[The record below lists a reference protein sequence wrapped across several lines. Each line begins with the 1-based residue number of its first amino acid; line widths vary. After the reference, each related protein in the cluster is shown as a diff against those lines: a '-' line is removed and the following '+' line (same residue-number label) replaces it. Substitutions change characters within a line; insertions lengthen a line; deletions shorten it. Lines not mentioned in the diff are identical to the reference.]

1 MSQKMIR
8 VRLADPDLRVMR
20 HDMRGRI
27 EGERDVPDLAYY
39 RRAIRRG
46 ELELVEPK
54 AVKKKSSRAASTD
67 NEEK

>member
-1 MSQKMIR
+1 MSKKMIQ
-8 VRLADPDLRVMR
+8 VRPTDPKLRIMR

-27 EGERDVPDLAYY
+27 EGERSVPDIAYY

-46 ELELVEPK
+46 ELELVE
-54 AVKKKSSRAASTD
+54 AKKSTRSRAS

>member
-8 VRLADPDLRVMR
+8 VRLANPDLRVMR

-27 EGERDVPDLAYY
+27 EGERDVPDNAYY

-46 ELELVEPK
+46 ELELV
-54 AVKKKSSRAASTD
+54 AAKKKSTRAASAT

>member
-27 EGERDVPDLAYY
+27 EGERDVPDNAYY

-46 ELELVEPK
+46 ELELVVP
-54 AVKKKSSRAASTD
+54 KKKKTTRAASAN